1 VLQRGDPV
9 LGITARRRFRFRRT
23 RRAPTVA
30 TDHAICPRHLRQT
43 FSLAIPAISWRTLS
57 RSSPMKPRRGKS
69 VGTRISCRG
78 VSGELGALIANGED
92 SKLDRFNRFG
102 YLLGLAFQITDDV
115 LNLKGDFGRYGKE
128 IEGDP
133 WEGKRTLVLARANR
147 ADRAW
152 MGVSWLDRVTAA
164 CPERCCGSVRSLR
177 PAAASN
183 GPNRQQRLSQK
194 PLRVRLI
201 ARRSLA
207 RLQGSTSNGCA
218 LPSNFLYNA
227 MRDPEALETR

>member
-9 LGITARRRFRFRRT
+9 FGITARRRVRFRPRT

-78 VSGELGALIANGED
+78 VSGELGALIANGDD

-102 YLLGLAFQITDDV
+102 YLLGQAFQITDDV

-152 MGVSWLDRVTAA
+152 ISSFLARPGDRRLPREV
-164 CPERCCGSVRSLR
+164 LR
-177 PAAASN
+177 LRQIIAAS
-183 GPNRQQRLSQK
+183 GSIQWAQQAATAFAE
-194 PLRVRLI
+194 VA
-201 ARRSLA
+201 AREVDSSTFA
-207 RLQGSTSNGCA
+207 GAPSTSNGSA